1 MFIAAVVIETY
12 FLIKIMQSISPK
24 YSFRKWSETDKI
36 TEENL
41 SQKLHLVLVAKNEDP
56 STRVKMHETLFL
68 FLPLFSLYLLNG
80 CNLFYMSCLS

>member
-41 SQKLHLVLVAKNEDP
+41 
-56 STRVKMHETLFL
+56 
-68 FLPLFSLYLLNG
+68 
-80 CNLFYMSCLS
+80 